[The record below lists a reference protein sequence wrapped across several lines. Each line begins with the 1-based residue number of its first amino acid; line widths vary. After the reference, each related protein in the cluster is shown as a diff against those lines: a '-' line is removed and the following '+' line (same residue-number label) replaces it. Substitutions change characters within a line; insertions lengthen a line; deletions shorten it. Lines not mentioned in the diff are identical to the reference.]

1 MIEPGFAPIDSAPV
15 PPPGPE
21 PMQARC
27 CPLCDRDDAEP
38 IYQLD
43 DFQFFSDNP
52 LQRKRA
58 AVRHVRCRACLTLYM
73 NPTYNSAGFAL
84 LFGEAAQ
91 SYGATVI
98 RQAEQ
103 LGWLATRKLLEPR
116 QVFLDVGCYTGNF
129 IAGLP
134 AEIAAVG
141 VDIDAGAIAT
151 AQARHG
157 ASNRQFIQADF
168 EQLETDRRI
177 DVITMFHVLEHLPRP
192 LQVLR
197 KLRALAHAGTA
208 LVLEVPVLELAK
220 TNDING
226 FLTVSHMT
234 HFSVASLTQM
244 ALAAGWRIVDATLQG
259 DYNGYR
265 CVAVPDKPSNG
276 GFDPGDRFLLY
287 DYLATFYAAL
297 AAAQQAVAAIPSGVR
312 RIAWGAGFHTELV
325 YQLTDFFRQPQSRF
339 LLVDSDP
346 DKQGKRWRGVPIHHP
361 NVLATVD
368 WRDCHLLVSSYG
380 HQEIIAADALALGVP
395 DVNIHRLYS
404 TIRRY

>member
-1 MIEPGFAPIDSAPV
+1 MTEPAFAPIDSAPV
-15 PPPGPE
+15 PAPGPA
-21 PMQARC
+21 PMQARN

-52 LQRKRA
+52 LHRKRA

-73 NPTYNSAGFAL
+73 NPTYTSAGFAL
-84 LFGEAAQ
+84 LFEEAAQ
-91 SYGATVI
+91 SYGASVI
-98 RQAEQ
+98 RQDEQ
-103 LGWLATRKLLEPR
+103 LAWLAARKLLEPG

-157 ASNRQFIQADF
+157 APHRHFIQADF
-168 EQLETDRRI
+168 EQLKTDRRI

-197 KLRALAHAGTA
+197 MLRALAHPGTA

-234 HFSVASLTQM
+234 HFSVATVSQM
-244 ALAAGWRIVDATLQG
+244 AGAAGWRIIDATLQP

-265 CVAVPDKPSNG
+265 CVAVPDAATGG
-276 GFDPGDRFLLY
+276 GFDPVDRFLLY
-287 DYLATFYAAL
+287 DYLAAFYAAL
-297 AAAQQAVAAIPSGVR
+297 AAAQKAVSAIPAGTR

-325 YQLTDFFRQPQSRF
+325 YQLTDYFRQPEGRF

-346 DKQGKRWRGVPIHHP
+346 AKQGKCWRGVPIHHP
-361 NVLATVD
+361 DVLETVD
-368 WRDCHLLVSSYG
+368 WRDCQLLVSSYG
-380 HQEIIAADALALGVP
+380 HQEIIAADALARGVP
-395 DVNIHRLYS
+395 GVNIHRLYS